1 MTTDTTSREGHRAPV
16 NIEEEMRGSYLA
28 YAMSVIIG
36 RALPDVRDGLK
47 PVHRRVLFAMY
58 EQRNHYNSAYKKSA
72 RIVGDV
78 IGKYHPHGDQA
89 VYDTMV
95 RMAQDFSLRYPLVD
109 GQGNFG
115 SIDGDPAAAMRYT
128 EVRMTRLAGEMLGDI
143 EKETVHWQENYD
155 GSEKEPTV
163 MPAAFPN
170 LLVNGSG
177 GIAVGMATNMP
188 PHNLTEIV
196 DATVTCIEN
205 PDVTCDELMELVPG
219 PDFPTAGYIYGRQG
233 IVQAYNTGRGIIKM
247 RAKADIELD
256 EKGDETAIIVNE
268 LPYQVN
274 KARLLER
281 IAELVRDKKIEG
293 IRDLRDESDRRGM
306 RMVIELKKGA
316 MGQIVL
322 NKLFAMTAMQSTF
335 GIINLAIVDGQ
346 PKVLTLKELLLH
358 FVNHRRDVV
367 TRRCRY
373 ELRRATERAHVLEGY
388 LIALDNIDE
397 VVSII
402 KASPTPQTAREGL
415 IARFTLSEVQAQS
428 ILDMRLQRL
437 TGLEV
442 DKIKEEYAEI
452 QVTIG
457 KLEEILGS
465 DSKLMDVIVGELRD
479 IQERFG
485 NARRTEIVDAS
496 SDIGMEDL
504 IADEDMVVTMTATG
518 YIKRTPL
525 ADYRTQAR
533 GGRGRTGMSTKTED
547 VVTNVF
553 VASAHTRLL
562 IFTDRGQVYPIKVWE
577 LPRAGINATG
587 KAIVNLIPLEQ
598 GETIKSVVPVGSLE
612 RQDLYLLF
620 ATRKGLVK
628 RTRLD
633 QYKNVRNSGI
643 RAIALMEDDDLIGV
657 RLAAAGSRVMMV
669 TGRGQSIVFHL
680 EDARATGRATRG
692 VRGIRLRGDD
702 VVIAMDVLDIHEK
715 LEETELAPV
724 DGEAPAE
731 GDELTDDMSQ
741 EEEALAAAEAEE
753 AEEADEGDDEE
764 VTEEEIATVPTVLL
778 ITENGYGKRTPLH
791 RFRIQRRG
799 GLGLRALPYVERN
812 GALVD
817 MARVKQDQDLLV
829 VTDGGTIIRLRV
841 DSVNVYSR
849 QAKGVKVIRPDKNEK
864 VVSVNPVAAAEDED
878 DEILYDEEGNPI
890 EVEAL
895 EGAADD
901 AEGAEGGEPALSA
914 DGEEDGADVS
924 TQEEDSA
931 DSPDEKASLDPS
943 DEEA

>member
-1 MTTDTTSREGHRAPV
+1 MTTEITTTEGERAPV

-47 PVHRRVLFAMY
+47 PVHRRVLYAMY
-58 EQRNHYNSAYKKSA
+58 EQRNLFNSAYKKSA

-89 VYDTMV
+89 AYDTMV
-95 RMAQDFSLRYPLVD
+95 RMAQPFSLRYPLVD

-115 SIDGDPAAAMRYT
+115 SIDGDSAAAMRYT
-128 EVRMTRLAGEMLGDI
+128 EVRMTRLAGELLSDI
-143 EKETVHWQENYD
+143 EKETVDWQENYD
-155 GSEKEPTV
+155 GSEKEPAV
-163 MPAAFPN
+163 MPAGFPN

-188 PHNLTEIV
+188 PHNITEVIE
-196 DATVTCIEN
+196 ATVACIEN
-205 PDVTCDELMELVPG
+205 PEITVPELMELVPG
-219 PDFPTAGYIYGRQG
+219 PDFPTGGYIYGRQG
-233 IVQAYNTGRGIIKM
+233 IVQAYETGRGIIKM
-247 RAKADIELD
+247 RAKTDIELD
-256 EKGDETAIIVNE
+256 KKGDEWAIIVTE

-281 IAELVRDKKIEG
+281 IAGLVRDKKIEG

-335 GIINLAIVDGQ
+335 GIINLAIVNGQ
-346 PKVLTLKELLLH
+346 PKVLTLKDLLVH

-373 ELRRATERAHVLEGY
+373 ELRKAQERAHVLEGY

-397 VVSII
+397 VVAII
-402 KASPTPQTAREGL
+402 KASPTPQAAREGL
-415 IARFTLSEVQAQS
+415 SSRFALSDIQAQS

-452 QVTIG
+452 QKTIERL
-457 KLEEILGS
+457 KAILAS
-465 DSKLMDVIVGELRD
+465 DALLMEVIVEELRA
-479 IQERFG
+479 IQERYG
-485 NARRTEIVDAS
+485 DERRTEIVDAS
-496 SDIGMEDL
+496 SEIGMEDL
-504 IADEDMVVTMTATG
+504 IADEDMVVTITATG

-525 ADYRTQAR
+525 ADYRTQRR

-547 VVTNVF
+547 VVTDVF
-553 VASAHTRLL
+553 VASAHTLLL

-598 GETIKSVVPVGSLE
+598 GETIKSVVPVGSLD

-620 ATRKGLVK
+620 ATRRGLVK

-643 RAIALMEDDDLIGV
+643 RAIVLMEDDDLIGV
-657 RLAAAGSRVMMV
+657 RLAGAGSRVMMV
-669 TGRGQSIVFHL
+669 TARGQSIVFHL

-692 VRGIRLRGDD
+692 VRGIRLRGED
-702 VVIAMDVLDIHEK
+702 VVVAMDVLDEHEQ
-715 LEETELAPV
+715 LEETEELPPAA
-724 DGEAPAE
+724 DGAE
-731 GDELTDDMSQ
+731 ETEEQ
-741 EEEALAAAEAEE
+741 ETAEADAVEE
-753 AEEADEGDDEE
+753 IEE
-764 VTEEEIATVPTVLL
+764 VEEDEDTEEVDEDEVATVPTVLL

-791 RFRIQRRG
+791 RFRLQRRG

-812 GALVD
+812 GELVD
-817 MARVKQDQDLLV
+817 MARVKKDQDLLV

-849 QAKGVKVIRPDKNEK
+849 QAKGVKVINPSKGEK
-864 VVSVNPVAAAEDED
+864 VVSANPVAGAEDEEH
-878 DEILYDEEGNPI
+878 EILLDEDGNPI
-890 EVEAL
+890 EVSEDAGAGTAEEAVSAVDG
-895 EGAADD
+895 EGS
-901 AEGAEGGEPALSA
+901 ESSGSTELEGGEEA
-914 DGEEDGADVS
+914 DEAGEEA
-924 TQEEDSA
+924 
-931 DSPDEKASLDPS
+931 
-943 DEEA
+943 

>member
-1 MTTDTTSREGHRAPV
+1 MTTTEGERAPI

-47 PVHRRVLFAMY
+47 PVHRRVLYAMY
-58 EQRNHYNSAYKKSA
+58 EQRNLFNSAYKKSA

-89 VYDTMV
+89 AYDTMV

-115 SIDGDPAAAMRYT
+115 SIDGDSAAAMRYT
-128 EVRMTRLAGEMLGDI
+128 EVRMTRLAGELLSDI
-143 EKETVHWQENYD
+143 EKETVDWQENYD

-163 MPAAFPN
+163 MPAGFPN

-188 PHNLTEIV
+188 PHNLTEV
-196 DATVTCIEN
+196 VEATIACIEN
-205 PDVTCDELMELVPG
+205 PEITTPELMEIVPG

-233 IVQAYNTGRGIIKM
+233 IVQAYETGRGIIKM
-247 RAKADIELD
+247 RAKTDIELD
-256 EKGDETAIIVNE
+256 KKGDEWAIVVTE

-281 IAELVRDKKIEG
+281 IAGLVRDKKIEG

-335 GIINLAIVDGQ
+335 GIINLAIVNGQ
-346 PKVLTLKELLLH
+346 PKVLTLKELLVH

-373 ELRRATERAHVLEGY
+373 ELRKAQERAHVLEGY

-397 VVSII
+397 VVAII
-402 KASPTPQTAREGL
+402 KASPTPQAAREGL
-415 IARFTLSEVQAQS
+415 SSRFSLSDIQAQS

-452 QVTIG
+452 QKTIERL
-457 KLEEILGS
+457 KAILAS
-465 DSKLMDVIVGELRD
+465 DTLLMDVIVGELRA
-479 IQERFG
+479 IQERYG
-485 NARRTEIVDAS
+485 DERRTEIVDAS
-496 SDIGMEDL
+496 SEIGMEDL
-504 IADEDMVVTMTATG
+504 IADEDMVVTITATG

-525 ADYRTQAR
+525 ADYRTQRR

-547 VVTNVF
+547 VVTDVF
-553 VASAHTRLL
+553 VASAHTLLL

-587 KAIVNLIPLEQ
+587 KAIVNLIPLQQ
-598 GETIKSVVPVGSLE
+598 GETIKSVVPVGSLD

-620 ATRKGLVK
+620 ATRRGLVK

-643 RAIALMEDDDLIGV
+643 RAIVLMEGDDLIGV
-657 RLAAAGSRVMMV
+657 RLAGEGSRVMMV
-669 TGRGQSIVFHL
+669 TARGQSIVFHL

-692 VRGIRLRGDD
+692 VRGIRLRGED
-702 VVIAMDVLDIHEK
+702 VVVAMDVLDEHEQ
-715 LEETELAPV
+715 LEETEELAPV
-724 DGEAPAE
+724 EE
-731 GDELTDDMSQ
+731 GAAGADE
-741 EEEALAAAEAEE
+741 AAEAEAV
-753 AEEADEGDDEE
+753 AEELVEEAPEEDEDDSATEEVDEDEG
-764 VTEEEIATVPTVLL
+764 APVPTVLL

-791 RFRIQRRG
+791 RFRLQRRG

-812 GALVD
+812 GELVD
-817 MARVKQDQDLLV
+817 MARVKKDQDLLV

-849 QAKGVKVIRPDKNEK
+849 QAKGVKVINPSKGEK
-864 VVSVNPVAAAEDED
+864 VVSANPVAGADDSE
-878 DEILYDEEGNPI
+878 DEILLDEEGNPI
-890 EVEAL
+890 EVIAE
-895 EGAADD
+895 D
-901 AEGAEGGEPALSA
+901 AEGAEALAVDEGAEAVASEDATDADDDAVDAGEDA
-914 DGEEDGADVS
+914 
-924 TQEEDSA
+924 
-931 DSPDEKASLDPS
+931 
-943 DEEA
+943 

>member
-1 MTTDTTSREGHRAPV
+1 MTTEITTTEGERAPI

-47 PVHRRVLFAMY
+47 PVHRRVLYAMY
-58 EQRNHYNSAYKKSA
+58 EQRNLFNSAYKKSA

-89 VYDTMV
+89 AYDTMV

-115 SIDGDPAAAMRYT
+115 SIDGDSAAAMRYT
-128 EVRMTRLAGEMLGDI
+128 EVRMTRLAGELLSDI
-143 EKETVHWQENYD
+143 EKETVDWQENYD

-163 MPAAFPN
+163 MPAGFPN

-188 PHNLTEIV
+188 PHNLTEV
-196 DATVTCIEN
+196 VEATIACIEN
-205 PDVTCDELMELVPG
+205 PEITTPELMEIVPG

-233 IVQAYNTGRGIIKM
+233 IVQAYETGRGIIKM
-247 RAKADIELD
+247 RAKTDIELD
-256 EKGDETAIIVNE
+256 KKGDEWAIVVTE

-281 IAELVRDKKIEG
+281 IAGLVRDKKIEG

-335 GIINLAIVDGQ
+335 GIINLAIVNGQ
-346 PKVLTLKELLLH
+346 PKVLTLKELLVH

-373 ELRRATERAHVLEGY
+373 ELRKAQERAHVLEGY

-397 VVSII
+397 VVAII
-402 KASPTPQTAREGL
+402 KASPTPQAAREGL
-415 IARFTLSEVQAQS
+415 SSRFSLSDIQAQS

-452 QVTIG
+452 QKTIERL
-457 KLEEILGS
+457 KAILAS
-465 DSKLMDVIVGELRD
+465 DALLMEVIVGELRA
-479 IQERFG
+479 IQERYG
-485 NARRTEIVDAS
+485 DERRTEIVDAS
-496 SDIGMEDL
+496 SEIGMEDL
-504 IADEDMVVTMTATG
+504 IADEDMVVTITATG

-525 ADYRTQAR
+525 ADYRTQRR

-547 VVTNVF
+547 VVTDVF
-553 VASAHTRLL
+553 VASAHTLLL

-598 GETIKSVVPVGSLE
+598 GETIKSVVPVGSLD

-620 ATRKGLVK
+620 ATRRGLVK

-643 RAIALMEDDDLIGV
+643 RAIVLMEDDDLIGV
-657 RLAAAGSRVMMV
+657 RLAGAGSRVMMV
-669 TGRGQSIVFHL
+669 TARGQSIVFHL

-692 VRGIRLRGDD
+692 VRGIRLRGED
-702 VVIAMDVLDIHEK
+702 VVVAMDVLDEHEQ
-715 LEETELAPV
+715 LEETEELAPV
-724 DGEAPAE
+724 EEGAAGADEATEAEATAEEVVEEAPE
-731 GDELTDDMSQ
+731 EDEDDSAT
-741 EEEALAAAEAEE
+741 EEVDE
-753 AEEADEGDDEE
+753 DEG
-764 VTEEEIATVPTVLL
+764 APVPTVLL

-791 RFRIQRRG
+791 RFRLQRRG

-812 GALVD
+812 GELVD
-817 MARVKQDQDLLV
+817 MARVKKDQDLLV

-849 QAKGVKVIRPDKNEK
+849 QAKGVKVINPSKGEK
-864 VVSVNPVAAAEDED
+864 VVSANPVAGADDSE
-878 DEILYDEEGNPI
+878 DEILLDEEGNPI
-890 EVEAL
+890 EVVAE
-895 EGAADD
+895 D
-901 AEGAEGGEPALSA
+901 AEGAEALPVDEGAEAAASDDDVTDTDEDVEAGEDA
-914 DGEEDGADVS
+914 
-924 TQEEDSA
+924 
-931 DSPDEKASLDPS
+931 
-943 DEEA
+943 

>member
-1 MTTDTTSREGHRAPV
+1 VNLQFAERSEDAAGMTTEITTREGHRAPV

-28 YAMSVIIG
+28 YAMSVIVG

-58 EQRNHYNSAYKKSA
+58 VQRNFFNSAYKKSA

-89 VYDTMV
+89 AYDTMV
-95 RMAQDFSLRYPLVD
+95 RMAQSFSLRYPLVD

-115 SIDGDPAAAMRYT
+115 SIDGDSAAAMRYT
-128 EVRMTRLAGEMLGDI
+128 EVRMTRLAGELLSDL
-143 EKETVHWQENYD
+143 EKETVDWQENYD
-155 GSEKEPTV
+155 GSEQEPTV
-163 MPAAFPN
+163 MPAGFPN

-188 PHNLTEIV
+188 PHNLDEIIE
-196 DATVTCIEN
+196 ATVSCIDN
-205 PDVTCDELMELVPG
+205 PEITVSELMELVPG

-233 IVQAYNTGRGIIKM
+233 IVQAYETGRGIIKM
-247 RAKADIELD
+247 RAKTDLELD
-256 EKGDETAIIVNE
+256 KKGDEWAIIVTE

-281 IAELVRDKKIEG
+281 IAGLVRDKKLEG

-346 PKVLTLKELLLH
+346 PKVLTLKELLIH

-367 TRRCRY
+367 TRRCRH
-373 ELRRATERAHVLEGY
+373 ELRKAQERAHVLEGY

-397 VVSII
+397 VVAII
-402 KASPTPQTAREGL
+402 KASPTPQVAREGL
-415 IARFTLSEVQAQS
+415 SARFSLSDIQAQS

-452 QVTIG
+452 QQTIEHL
-457 KLEEILGS
+457 KAILAS
-465 DSKLMDVIVGELRD
+465 DTLLMEVIVGELRA
-479 IQERFG
+479 IQERYG
-485 NARRTEIVDAS
+485 DERRTEIVDAS

-504 IADEDMVVTMTATG
+504 IADEDMVVTITATG

-525 ADYRTQAR
+525 ADYRTQQR

-547 VVTNVF
+547 VVTDVF
-553 VASAHTRLL
+553 VASAHTLLL

-587 KAIVNLIPLEQ
+587 KAIVNLIPLAQ
-598 GETIKSVVPVGSLE
+598 GETIKSVVPVGSLD
-612 RQDLYLLF
+612 RDDLYLLF
-620 ATRKGLVK
+620 ATRRGLVK

-643 RAIALMEDDDLIGV
+643 RAIVLMDDDDLIGV
-657 RLAAAGSRVMMV
+657 RLAGPGSRVMMV
-669 TGRGQSIVFHL
+669 TARGQSIVFHL

-692 VRGIRLRGDD
+692 VRGIRLRGED
-702 VVIAMDVLDIHEK
+702 VVVAMDVLDEHEQ
-715 LEETELAPV
+715 LEETEELTPIEEGASGETPE
-724 DGEAPAE
+724 DGEETTEVPEELAE
-731 GDELTDDMSQ
+731 DVTEEDDDE
-741 EEEALAAAEAEE
+741 A
-753 AEEADEGDDEE
+753 GDDEVSEDE
-764 VTEEEIATVPTVLL
+764 VATVPTVLL
-778 ITENGYGKRTPLH
+778 ITANGYGKRTPLH
-791 RFRIQRRG
+791 RFRLQRRG

-812 GALVD
+812 GELVD
-817 MARVKQDQDLLV
+817 MARVKKDQDLLV

-849 QAKGVKVIRPDKNEK
+849 QAKGVKVITPSKGEK
-864 VVSVNPVAAAEDED
+864 VVSANPVAGADED
-878 DEILYDEEGNPI
+878 DEDLLLDENGNPI
-890 EVEAL
+890 EVSE
-895 EGAADD
+895 DYT
-901 AEGAEGGEPALSA
+901 GETSA
-914 DGEEDGADVS
+914 DAVAQEEAVDIQEDGAGDDDPDDVDRS
-924 TQEEDSA
+924 GGEI
-931 DSPDEKASLDPS
+931 
-943 DEEA
+943 

>member
-1 MTTDTTSREGHRAPV
+1 MTTEITTTEGHRAPV

-58 EQRNHYNSAYKKSA
+58 EQRNLFNSAYKKSA

-89 VYDTMV
+89 AYDTMV
-95 RMAQDFSLRYPLVD
+95 RMAQSFSLRYPLVD

-115 SIDGDPAAAMRYT
+115 SIDGDSAAAMRYT
-128 EVRMTRLAGEMLGDI
+128 EVRMTRLAGELLSDI
-143 EKETVHWQENYD
+143 EKETVDWQENYD
-155 GSEKEPTV
+155 GSEKEPAV
-163 MPAAFPN
+163 MPAGFPN

-188 PHNLTEIV
+188 PHNLNEIIE
-196 DATVTCIEN
+196 ATVACIDN
-205 PDVTCDELMELVPG
+205 PEITVPELMEMVPG
-219 PDFPTAGYIYGRQG
+219 PDFPTAGYIYGPQG
-233 IVQAYNTGRGIIKM
+233 IVQAYETGRGIIKM
-247 RAKADIELD
+247 RAKTDIELD
-256 EKGDETAIIVNE
+256 KKGDEWAIVVTE

-281 IAELVRDKKIEG
+281 IAGLVRDKKIEG

-335 GIINLAIVDGQ
+335 GIINLAIVNGQ
-346 PKVLTLKELLLH
+346 PKVLTLKELLVH

-373 ELRRATERAHVLEGY
+373 ELRKAQERAHVLEGY

-397 VVSII
+397 VVAII
-402 KASPTPQTAREGL
+402 KASPTPQAAREGL
-415 IARFTLSEVQAQS
+415 SARFSLSDIQAQS

-452 QVTIG
+452 QQTIERLKAILASG
-457 KLEEILGS
+457 ALLLE
-465 DSKLMDVIVGELRD
+465 VIVGELRA
-479 IQERFG
+479 IQERYG
-485 NARRTEIVDAS
+485 DERRTEIVDAS

-504 IADEDMVVTMTATG
+504 IADEDMVVTITATG

-525 ADYRTQAR
+525 ADYRTQRR

-547 VVTNVF
+547 VVTDVF
-553 VASAHTRLL
+553 VASAHTLLL

-598 GETIKSVVPVGSLE
+598 GETIKSVVPVGSLD
-612 RQDLYLLF
+612 RDDLFLLF
-620 ATRKGLVK
+620 ATRRGLVK

-643 RAIALMEDDDLIGV
+643 RAIVLMDDDDLIGV
-657 RLAAAGSRVMMV
+657 RLAGPGSRVMMV
-669 TGRGQSIVFHL
+669 TARGQSIVFQL

-692 VRGIRLRGDD
+692 VRGIRLRDKD
-702 VVIAMDVLDIHEK
+702 VVVAMDVLDEHEK
-715 LEETELAPV
+715 LEVTEELVVAPDTPEASPEGGDEELEAAETLAEEAT
-724 DGEAPAE
+724 GEAPE
-731 GDELTDDMSQ
+731 EDDDS
-741 EEEALAAAEAEE
+741 
-753 AEEADEGDDEE
+753 GDDEVSEDE
-764 VTEEEIATVPTVLL
+764 VATVPTVLL

-791 RFRIQRRG
+791 RFRLQRRG

-812 GALVD
+812 GELVD
-817 MARVKQDQDLLV
+817 MARVKKDQDLLV

-849 QAKGVKVIRPDKNEK
+849 QAKGVKVINPSKGEK
-864 VVSVNPVAAAEDED
+864 VVSANPVAGADEEDEEVLLDENGHFIEAGQD
-878 DEILYDEEGNPI
+878 DPVDGSEEIVGQDVSAEAPEEDAADET
-890 EVEAL
+890 EAL
-895 EGAADD
+895 DE
-901 AEGAEGGEPALSA
+901 S
-914 DGEEDGADVS
+914 GEEA
-924 TQEEDSA
+924 
-931 DSPDEKASLDPS
+931 
-943 DEEA
+943 